1 MNGSSI
7 QIVDISIRKRS
18 GIAYSGIGSTYKS
31 QTHTSGEGLTLYL
44 ASVARP
50 MIQGPGSSIYI
61 LASREWTAGRQIPF
75 QPRNSTRYF
84 IVETAIYEQRSAW
97 SNSKK

>member
-1 MNGSSI
+1 M
-7 QIVDISIRKRS
+7 
-18 GIAYSGIGSTYKS
+18 AYSGIGNTYKS
-31 QTHTSGEGLTLYL
+31 QTHTSAAGLTLYL

-50 MIQGPGSSIYI
+50 MIHGPGSSIYI

-84 IVETAIYEQRSAW
+84 IVETAIYEQDI
-97 SNSKK
+97 NNPD